1 MTTPSSTQS
10 IKIAS
15 NNSIISDRLAVGAAL
30 GSVRDLF
37 AKIKSID
44 AKHGK
49 FDYVLCVGD
58 FFGPLQD
65 ASAHDGAS
73 DECYIMQ
80 GDNPL
85 PEDVIKK
92 YADTGGEL
100 CKDVFLLT
108 NNFADKSALVTT
120 IQGLRIACLGG
131 IYNPDV
137 YGSSEAAPGF
147 ASPFYTVHNVER
159 LLSNTL
165 SKSTTGQNYSS
176 LAAVRD
182 SASSSQLV
190 DILLTSDWPASI
202 RSHGSASTFSPT
214 FNVTGSSPLDD
225 ILRKI
230 KPRYHFAGGGAD
242 PPVFWEREPFLWED
256 EGDRLTRFIS
266 LGAFGSEKVTGKKER
281 WFYAF
286 SIAPSGS
293 QAKRPS
299 NVTKNPFTDIA
310 VRPYKRTF
318 DTSEGENFIWG
329 NVEHVEK
336 RSRTGKALRVLP
348 HGSSGKN
355 AKPPPGYKCKRCGS
369 LEVTLH
375 PRPLKKD
382 YTHMVSSTLLLT
394 ALKKQDLQRV
404 THPAGDTAGRKP
416 KEGYLCR
423 TCGSGSHYI
432 EDCPVTSQQTSRPHG
447 ERAKRG
453 PPKEIG
459 PDECWF
465 CLSNPNLAKHLI
477 VSIGTECY
485 LTLPKGQIIPT
496 QSAAAGSNLSLVPG
510 GGHVLIVPIAHHPTY
525 TSISPDIAPPI
536 FEETERYKSALRNLY
551 AEYGAAAV
559 FFEVGRL
566 SSKGGHAHIQAVPVP
581 RGLQDKVEEA
591 FVSEGHAQGIDFEP
605 DAEGALE
612 ACNGGRHSYFRVD
625 LPDGRKMVH
634 LMRPHAPFSV
644 QFGRQ
649 VLVTLQ
655 NITDRLDWKA
665 CMLTEEEDKADV
677 ESFRTAFASFDPSL

>member
-15 NNSIISDRLAVGAAL
+15 NNGIILDRLAVGAAL

-73 DECYIMQ
+73 DE

-100 CKDVFLLT
+100 CKDVFLL
-108 NNFADKSALVTT
+108 NKSALVTT
-120 IQGLRIACLGG
+120 IQDLRIACLGG

-176 LAAVRD
+176 LATVRD

-202 RSHGSASTFSPT
+202 RSHGSTSTFSPT

-286 SIAPSGS
+286 SIAPSGP

-299 NVTKNPFTDIA
+299 NVTKNPFADIA

-329 NVEHVEK
+329 NVEHMGQVAK
-336 RSRTGKALRVLP
+336 TPSHRLDINA
-348 HGSSGKN
+348 SGV
-355 AKPPPGYKCKRCGS
+355 G
-369 LEVTLH
+369 H
-375 PRPLKKD
+375 W
-382 YTHMVSSTLLLT
+382 STLLLT

-404 THPAGDTAGRKP
+404 TYAEFATSPDTLFVTVQPGTLRETLPDESP
-416 KEGYLCR
+416 KKG
-423 TCGSGSHYI
+423 
-432 EDCPVTSQQTSRPHG
+432 SQQTSRPHG

-496 QSAAAGSNLSLVPG
+496 QSSAAGSNLSLVPG

-655 NITDRLDWKA
+655 NTVDRLDWKA
-665 CMLTEEEDKADV
+665 CMLTEEEDKAD
-677 ESFRTAFASFDPSL
+677 SILSHYIKARMHFDV

>member
-1 MTTPSSTQS
+1 M
-10 IKIAS
+10 
-15 NNSIISDRLAVGAAL
+15 
-30 GSVRDLF
+30 
-37 AKIKSID
+37 
-44 AKHGK
+44 
-49 FDYVLCVGD
+49 
-58 FFGPLQD
+58 
-65 ASAHDGAS
+65 
-73 DECYIMQ
+73 
-80 GDNPL
+80 
-85 PEDVIKK
+85 
-92 YADTGGEL
+92 
-100 CKDVFLLT
+100 
-108 NNFADKSALVTT
+108 
-120 IQGLRIACLGG
+120 
-131 IYNPDV
+131 
-137 YGSSEAAPGF
+137 
-147 ASPFYTVHNVER
+147 
-159 LLSNTL
+159 
-165 SKSTTGQNYSS
+165 
-176 LAAVRD
+176 
-182 SASSSQLV
+182 
-190 DILLTSDWPASI
+190 
-202 RSHGSASTFSPT
+202 
-214 FNVTGSSPLDD
+214 
-225 ILRKI
+225 
-230 KPRYHFAGGGAD
+230 
-242 PPVFWEREPFLWED
+242 FWEREPFLWEV

-286 SIAPSGS
+286 SIAPSGP

-329 NVEHVEK
+329 NVAHVEK
-336 RSRTGKALRVLP
+336 RSRTD
-348 HGSSGKN
+348 GSSGEN

-369 LEVTLH
+369 LEHFVTDCPEKTRPPEGYVCRICNVPGHLIRDCPTRH
-375 PRPLKKD
+375 PG
-382 YTHMVSSTLLLT
+382 
-394 ALKKQDLQRV
+394 
-404 THPAGDTAGRKP
+404 GDTTPRKP

-432 EDCPVTSQQTSRPHG
+432 EDCPVASQQTSRPHG

-612 ACNGGRHSYFRVD
+612 VCNGGRHSYFRVD